1 MTHSEKKLS
10 QEELGKLFGSG
21 TIFFGVE
28 PSPYRVAWIDSYER
42 LRTYKAREGHC
53 SVPDSY
59 KTDSG
64 HALGIW
70 CNTQR
75 KQYKAGNL
83 SDEWIKKLEDLG
95 FVWFEINESVD
106 TPYNSS
112 DLKDEAK
119 ADKSYNEQSKA
130 EKRTADCI
138 QNGLVFRTNSIDCSL
153 TNVDGEYIN
162 LWEWCG
168 LSELSFDIE
177 RYEEL
182 CAEEHYFFL
191 KRCEWDEQSGKSFCD
206 FVVTEEIDE
215 IPGHSCVYYEVTTDN
230 VEELKQ
236 KLRET
241 IIRLAPLDEDIE

>member
-1 MTHSEKKLS
+1 MTHSEKELS

-119 ADKSYNEQSKA
+119 ADKSYNEQSEA
-130 EKRTADCI
+130 EQDLADRI
-138 QNGLVFRTNSIDCSL
+138 KDGLVFTLDGQDDLL
-153 TNVDGEYIN
+153 TTVDGEWID
-162 LWEWCG
+162 LWDWCG
-168 LSELSFDIE
+168 LSATSFDK
-177 RYEEL
+177 EEL
-182 CAEEHYFFL
+182 ENWSQFRLLQY
-191 KRCEWDEQSGKSFCD
+191 CD
-206 FVVTEEIDE
+206 RYCNIEPTDLIDE
-215 IPGHSCVYYEVTTDN
+215 VPGYSCQYYDVTTDN
-230 VEELKQ
+230 VERLKQ

-241 IIRLAPLDEDIE
+241 IIRLAPPDEDIEQEDL